1 MIREL
6 AFGAGFH
13 DFVLRFYTQHVFIL
27 PIVMLGLMAVHMPRF
42 LVFDV
47 PMVMAICGAMCL
59 AGGVFPVDLG
69 FKFEPT
75 VPPGITVPEWY
86 LTGLY
91 AFLRTQYDKFLTG
104 VLWPGLFIA
113 VLLITPFIDR
123 YKKFSWKDRP
133 LITAIGI
140 TGIAQILVTTYWGFY
155 IPPDTTIPLVE
166 RLVIDPINLYLVMI
180 LLVPLSFG
188 FTYMMISLAKDAERK
203 AKLAKENGPKKVSTI
218 DLSTKWINWLL
229 VALLAFQ
236 VFLNI
241 AAYNAFLSG
250 MNNINLWLTGVI
262 LITFGGFFHLYRYA
276 MSKAKDIPKP
286 PPRSTTKPLKSSQKP
301 LSTTDKTAPSEEKL
315 PQGQVGESVT
325 PEIKTNTAELD
336 ADKDPNLGMSD
347 LKKP

>member
-1 MIREL
+1 
-6 AFGAGFH
+6 
-13 DFVLRFYTQHVFIL
+13 
-27 PIVMLGLMAVHMPRF
+27 
-42 LVFDV
+42 
-47 PMVMAICGAMCL
+47 
-59 AGGVFPVDLG
+59 
-69 FKFEPT
+69 
-75 VPPGITVPEWY
+75 
-86 LTGLY
+86 
-91 AFLRTQYDKFLTG
+91 
-104 VLWPGLFIA
+104 
-113 VLLITPFIDR
+113 
-123 YKKFSWKDRP
+123 

-155 IPPDTTIPLVE
+155 IPPDSTIPLVE

-203 AKLAKENGPKKVSTI
+203 AKLAKANGPKKVSTI

-276 MSKAKDIPKP
+276 MSKAKDIPKL
-286 PPRSTTKPLKSSQKP
+286 PPRSTTKPLKSKQKP
-301 LSTTDKTAPSEEKL
+301 LSPKDETRPPEEKL
-315 PQGQVGESVT
+315 PQGQIGESVT

-336 ADKDPNLGMSD
+336 VDKDPNLGMSD

>member
-1 MIREL
+1 
-6 AFGAGFH
+6 
-13 DFVLRFYTQHVFIL
+13 
-27 PIVMLGLMAVHMPRF
+27 
-42 LVFDV
+42 
-47 PMVMAICGAMCL
+47 
-59 AGGVFPVDLG
+59 
-69 FKFEPT
+69 
-75 VPPGITVPEWY
+75 
-86 LTGLY
+86 
-91 AFLRTQYDKFLTG
+91 LRTQYDKFLTG

-155 IPPDTTIPLVE
+155 IPPDTTLPLVE

-276 MSKAKDIPKP
+276 MSKAKDIPKL
-286 PPRSTTKPLKSSQKP
+286 PPRSTTKPLKSEQKP
-301 LSTTDKTAPSEEKL
+301 LSTTDNTTPSEEKL